1 MATVRIYSYRK
12 PAIILSICNFAGLG
26 FENSPSSD
34 DCDILSSRIVDIQK
48 LSLFMHPMSEG
59 IGQMSAESLAAV
71 HQSSAYFLL
80 HNTHPLAV
88 PSQWPCDFVYGTPPQ
103 YFY

>member
-1 MATVRIYSYRK
+1 MY
-12 PAIILSICNFAGLG
+12 
-26 FENSPSSD
+26 
-34 DCDILSSRIVDIQK
+34 
-48 LSLFMHPMSEG
+48 PMSEG
-59 IGQMSAESLAAV
+59 IGQTSAEFHAAL